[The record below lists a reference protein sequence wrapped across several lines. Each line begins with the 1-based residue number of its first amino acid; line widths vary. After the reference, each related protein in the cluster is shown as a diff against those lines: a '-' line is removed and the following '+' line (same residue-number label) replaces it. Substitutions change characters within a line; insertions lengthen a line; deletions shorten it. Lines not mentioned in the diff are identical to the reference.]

1 MTKPFAFLADR
12 LSAARVDID
21 HDHGP
26 VMFQG
31 ERRGFMQQGNEARPF
46 VIITDPEQ
54 LRGLEISGWA
64 FVRSAQNMRV
74 DKAVDL
80 QEMAQIRMR

>member
-21 HDHGP
+21 HDYGP
-26 VMFQG
+26 IMFEG
-31 ERRGFMQQGNEARPF
+31 ERRGFMQQAHEVRPF
-46 VIITDPEQ
+46 VIITELEQ

-80 QEMAQIRMR
+80 HEMAQIRMR